1 MTKKLFKK
9 EYNTPQTEVCVSQTA
24 DLLCQSAL
32 TDASTEWFV
41 EDSDFG
47 W

>member
-9 EYNTPQTEVCVSQTA
+9 EYSTPLTEACGSEIA

-32 TDASTEWFV
+32 DDTSNEGYV
-41 EDSDFG
+41 EDDVFN

>member
-1 MTKKLFKK
+1 MTKKLFRK
-9 EYNTPQTEVCVSQTA
+9 EYTTPLTEVCGSQTE

-32 TDASTEWFV
+32 VDTGTEGFV
-41 EDSDFG
+41 EDSDFS

>member
-9 EYNTPQTEVCVSQTA
+9 EYNAPLTEVCGSQTA
-24 DLLCQSAL
+24 DLLCQSVL
-32 TDASTEWFV
+32 VDTGTEGFV
-41 EDSDFG
+41 EDSEFG

>member
-1 MTKKLFKK
+1 MAKKLFKK
-9 EYNTPQTEVCVSQTA
+9 EYNTPLTEVCISQAA

-32 TDASTEWFV
+32 VDAGTEGFV
-41 EDSDFG
+41 EDSNFS

>member
-9 EYNTPQTEVCVSQTA
+9 EYNTPLTEVYGSQTA

-32 TDASTEWFV
+32 VDTGTEGFV
-41 EDSDFG
+41 EDNEFG